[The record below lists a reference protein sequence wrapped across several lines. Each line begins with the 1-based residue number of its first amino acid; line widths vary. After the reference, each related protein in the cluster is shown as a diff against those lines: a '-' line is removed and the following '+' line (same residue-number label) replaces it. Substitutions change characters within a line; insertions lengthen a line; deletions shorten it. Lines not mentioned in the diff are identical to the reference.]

1 MIDSDV
7 IIELPTVQNYEF
19 FVQSNGAH
27 NIACDAHI
35 HNAIEL
41 LYVIKGNYHVVLDGS
56 EYCIWQGDLILF
68 CSNSIHHV
76 YTGDDEENAYYVIK
90 IMPSA
95 LFALSD
101 SDMGIEYVMR
111 FAFNNKNCRSLWRR
125 DELAD
130 NGIKAV
136 LDSLIAEY
144 TSPGYATEVEMKAKI
159 ISLLVTIMRQDDH
172 SSGEYCSEIVR
183 IVYSAMTYVREHYAE
198 DIDECALAAALGVS
212 YSYFSRSFRRIT
224 GKSFKTY
231 LNRTRVDHA
240 AQLLCREGVS
250 VSEVAA
256 RCGFNS
262 VSYFIRVFRTV
273 TGKTPHNF
281 KFRD

>member
-1 MIDSDV
+1 MEKDL
-7 IIELPTVQNYEF
+7 EM
-19 FVQSNGAH
+19 
-27 NIACDAHI
+27 
-35 HNAIEL
+35 
-41 LYVIKGNYHVVLDGS
+41 DG
-56 EYCIWQGDLILF
+56 
-68 CSNSIHHV
+68 V
-76 YTGDDEENAYYVIK
+76 
-90 IMPSA
+90 
-95 LFALSD
+95 
-101 SDMGIEYVMR
+101 
-111 FAFNNKNCRSLWRR
+111 
-125 DELAD
+125 
-130 NGIKAV
+130 
-136 LDSLIAEY
+136 
-144 TSPGYATEVEMKAKI
+144 AK
-159 ISLLVTIMRQDDH
+159 
-172 SSGEYCSEIVR
+172 
-183 IVYSAMTYVREHYAE
+183 
-198 DIDECALAAALGVS
+198 ALGYS